1 MDYRDYAAPHVRQ
14 LFCFNSSPERQPDPM
29 SSKKVT
35 RRDFVSASSFIALG
49 LPVVLGRS
57 YPLFAAPAASSTA
70 TYTPPQSPRTT
81 LNFNLDWKFI
91 REDVPGAE
99 APAFDDA
106 AWSSVATPHSFNDV
120 DSFRKLISHGGGDTG
135 TYKGLSWYRKHF
147 RLPAALAN
155 HRVFLEFEG
164 MRQAGDI
171 FVNGKQVGLYE
182 NGVTAYGIDITDALA
197 PAGKQNVLAVKVD
210 NSGRYTERAFCA
222 ANPKNADGTPCAPTG
237 FEWNANDF
245 NPNHGGINRSVWLHV
260 TGNIHQTL
268 PLYYGLESQG
278 VYIHAGNFNI
288 AKKTADV
295 TVDAEVHNT
304 SGDRATVGLSA
315 VIVDHNGR
323 VCAQFDGDPVD
334 MVDGE
339 KSVMSA
345 TGPLANARFWSVED
359 PYLYDVYSILKVNGK
374 VVDVNRIET
383 GFRKAE
389 FKGGAGTGG
398 LYINEKFV
406 YLKGFSERSADE
418 WAGVGAGY
426 PVWMHDYT
434 AKMIRDCHG
443 NYMRWMHVAPQKVD
457 ADSYTRYGIVQVC
470 PAGDKERDVTGRQWD
485 QRVEVMRDTIVYFRN
500 NPGIF
505 FWEAGNTVVAPAQMQ
520 QMVDLRKQWDPDG
533 GRVIGTRGDSN
544 NAANT
549 ATTPIAEFY
558 GVMMAQDTGVENLP
572 SPTAIFRAYSAERR
586 DRAPIIETEDF
597 RNEGSR
603 RMWDAFSPPFYKAKK
618 GPNDTWK
625 RDGFLYNSEDFALD
639 GIKQYWEYW
648 SNRISNTDPAH
659 SRWSAYCSIYFTD
672 EDADGRQ
679 DSTEV
684 ARVSGKVD
692 AMRLPKEIYFAY
704 RVIQNPQPDLHI
716 LGHWT
721 YPATQPDGSKTVK
734 TIYVVANTESV
745 ELFVNGKSAGVNSKP
760 DNNWVFAFPDIA
772 FAPGSIKAIGKNGD
786 KIAAQQEIT
795 TAGPA
800 VAIRLTPILGPH
812 GLQADGEDIALID
825 FEAIDAKGV
834 RCPTDYARVDFTCSG
849 PAIWRGGYDSGILDS
864 TNNLYLNT
872 ECGINRIAVRSKL
885 VRTTDPAPGPITVTA
900 SRDGLKSAQIAF
912 TPTRVAVTDGIAAFM
927 PQHPKAPAE
936 D

>member
-288 AKKTADV
+288 ARKTADV

-315 VIVDHNGR
+315 LVVDRNGHVR
-323 VCAQFDGDPVD
+323 AQFEGDPVD

-339 KSVMSA
+339 KSVLNA
-345 TGPLANARFWSVED
+345 TGGLKDARFWSVED

-825 FEAIDAKGV
+825 FEAMDGKGQ
-834 RCPTDYARVDFTCSG
+834 RCPTDDARVDFTCAG
-849 PAIWRGGYDSGILDS
+849 PGIWRGGYNSGKLDS

-872 ECGINRIAVRSKL
+872 ECGINRVAVRSTL
-885 VRTTDPAPGPITVTA
+885 TAGTITVTA
-900 SRDGLKSAQIAF
+900 KRDGLNSAQIQIASK
-912 TPTRVAVTDGIAAFM
+912 PVVVTDGIAPFW
-927 PQHPKAPAE
+927 PQQLQGPAE
-936 D
+936 K

>member
-49 LPVVLGRS
+49 LPVVGRS
-57 YPLFAAPAASSTA
+57 YPLFSAPAASSTA

-288 AKKTADV
+288 AKKTAGV